1 MGKLAAIWG
10 VLGVSFFV
18 GSAAF
23 RLSIYSLDAFRS
35 QLNWQ
40 HWLFLVIF
48 TIFMG
53 VSEGY
58 RGFQKQ
64 FSPRVIARALYLWD
78 NPTLTRTLL
87 APLFCMGFFHATKKR
102 LMTSYIL
109 TVAIAVM
116 ILVVRQFPQ
125 PWRGLIDVGV
135 VFGLLWGLIAI
146 FAFAI
151 QIILRKEFSYSPETP
166 DSP

>member
-10 VLGVSFFV
+10 VLGVSSFV
-18 GSAAF
+18 ASAAF
-23 RLSIYSLDAFRS
+23 RLSVYSLDAFRS
-35 QLNWQ
+35 QLYWH
-40 HWLFLVIF
+40 HWLFLVVF
-48 TIFMG
+48 TVFMG
-53 VSEGY
+53 ISEGY

-64 FSPRVIARALYLWD
+64 FSPRVIARACYLWE
-78 NPTLTRTLL
+78 NPTLIRTLF

-102 LMTSYIL
+102 LITSYIL
-109 TVAIAVM
+109 TIAIVLM

-135 VFGLLWGLIAI
+135 VFGLLWGLTAI

-151 QIILRKEFSYSPETP
+151 QVILKKKFSYSPETP
-166 DSP
+166 DYP